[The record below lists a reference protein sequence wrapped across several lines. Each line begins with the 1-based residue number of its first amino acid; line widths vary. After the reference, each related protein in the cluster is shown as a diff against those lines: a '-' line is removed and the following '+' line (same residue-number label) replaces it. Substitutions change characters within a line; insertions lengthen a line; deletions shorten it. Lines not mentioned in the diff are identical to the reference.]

1 MKVGKIAIAAG
12 IVLIAATAWGQGRKP
27 FTPEEKRQNLVSAS
41 AGDVNYAE
49 GDVKVKTTTADWG
62 ALANGD
68 TLKNGDSVRTG
79 PGARAEILL
88 NPGSYVRL
96 SGDTEFRF
104 DDTSLDNLRFRV
116 LKGSAIVEAAAVDG
130 SSGRLATVITPNDE
144 FPITRHGVY
153 RFDVDGGGKAQVT
166 VEKGSLLVSGVQVK
180 EGKRASVGGGAP
192 VVASFK
198 KSSRDQFDT
207 WSEERATTLVAANHD
222 LQYRPSFFS
231 SIAFLRFP
239 FRRCQGLWLFDP
251 FINSFIFLPEA
262 FDSCSPF
269 FSPYGYTYGV
279 CNPYSYGA
287 YGLGT
292 PYVERPRYH
301 EKFPFGHGRGDG
313 GNPYAG
319 TKAGNTGKTPRSAPP
334 WVRGQH
340 ADAGSRSTTG
350 GGTHTGYS
358 GTHTGS
364 SGSHS
369 GFSGSH
375 SAVSGGS
382 HSSGGISGSSSSSGG
397 HSSSGSSSSSH
408 GK

>member
-12 IVLIAATAWGQGRKP
+12 MVLITATAWGQGRKP
-27 FTPEEKRQNLVSAS
+27 FTLEEKRQNLVSAS

-49 GDVKVKTTTADWG
+49 GDVKVKTATTDWG

-68 TLKNGDSVRTG
+68 TLKNGDSVKTG
-79 PGARAEILL
+79 QGARAEILL

-96 SGDTEFRF
+96 SGDTEFQF

-130 SSGRLATVITPNDE
+130 SSGRLATVITPNNE

-153 RFDVDGGGKAQVT
+153 RFDIDGAGKPQVT
-166 VEKGSLLVSGVQVK
+166 VEKGSLQVSGVQVK
-180 EGKRASVGGGAP
+180 EGKRASLSGGAP
-192 VVASFK
+192 VLTAFK
-198 KSSRDQFDT
+198 NGSRDQFDT
-207 WSEERATTLVAANHD
+207 WSEERATALVAANHD

-231 SIAFLRFP
+231 SVAFLRFP

-251 FINSFIFLPEA
+251 FIDSFIFLPEA

-279 CNPYSYGA
+279 CNPYSSGVYGF
-287 YGLGT
+287 GT

-319 TKAGNTGKTPRSAPP
+319 TKGGNAGKSPHSTPP
-334 WVRGQH
+334 WARGQH
-340 ADAGSRSTTG
+340 AEAGNRST
-350 GGTHTGYS
+350 GTRTGY
-358 GTHTGS
+358 

-375 SAVSGGS
+375 SAVGGGS
-382 HSSGGISGSSSSSGG
+382 HSSGGISGGSSSSGG
-397 HSSSGSSSSSH
+397 HASSGSSSSSH